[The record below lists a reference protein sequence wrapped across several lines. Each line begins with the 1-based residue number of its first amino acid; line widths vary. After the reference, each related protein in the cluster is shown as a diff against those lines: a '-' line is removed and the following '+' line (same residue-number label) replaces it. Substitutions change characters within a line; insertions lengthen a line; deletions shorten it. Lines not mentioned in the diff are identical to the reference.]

1 MSLAGSL
8 DRFAVSVKQDQIIFC
23 EYEPGDCFYLIQSG
37 RVKIVKVFGDI
48 EKILDVLQPGEFFG
62 EMAIL
67 ENAPRSATAV
77 AMDDCVLLEFN
88 KNNFESLMAG
98 NPQIA
103 NKLLKTFIKRI
114 HDQKRR
120 FMILT
125 LPDIED
131 RVIDVLVML
140 AENQYPEEMEMGER
154 SLQTSMDDIAHWAGL
169 SEKECKDVLNRLINM
184 RKIEVTNESIVVKN
198 INELIRR
205 IKSKRKV

>member
-1 MSLAGSL
+1 MAISGGL
-8 DRFAVSVKQDQIIFC
+8 DRFAISVKPEQVIFC

-67 ENAPRSATAV
+67 ENAPRSATAI
-77 AMDDCVLLEFN
+77 AMDECVLLEFN
-88 KNNFESLMAG
+88 KNNFESLMSG

-103 NKLLKTFIKRI
+103 LKLLKTFIKRI

-140 AENQYPEEMEMGER
+140 SENKYPEETELGER
-154 SLQTSMDDIAHWAGL
+154 ELETTMDDIAHWAGL

-184 RKIEVTNESIVVKN
+184 RKIEVAKDKVIVKN
-198 INELIRR
+198 INEMTRR
-205 IKSKRKV
+205 LKSKRK